1 MRWNV
6 ARIAVLCAALGLSS
20 ASGQITTGSIS
31 GTVKDSTTAVVPGAS
46 IVVVNED
53 TGVSRTVPTD
63 AAGHYVASSL
73 NLGRYKVTASVGGF
87 QTVVRTGIEIT
98 VGRQA
103 VVNFELQVGAI
114 TQSVEVTAE
123 APLVSTVG
131 GSLGDTIESS
141 EISEL
146 PLNGRD
152 LAQLVTLQ
160 TGVVNYNEASTD
172 GQGKLLIV
180 SGARATANVFY
191 IDGIAI
197 ESFASKTPT
206 GVSGNFLGSDS
217 VREFKVD
224 SNAYS
229 AEYGRGAGGIF
240 NIATKSG
247 TNSFHGT
254 AFEYLRN
261 DNLDAAQWED
271 NAFAGEK
278 PEFKRNQFGFSL
290 GGPIVRDR
298 TFFFG
303 NYEGYR
309 ERRDNTRVATT
320 FGDGLRAG
328 DLNGDGINEQP
339 IDSRVQ
345 PYLAFWPR
353 PNGATHSDGTADFIT
368 SNPVPTNEDYIQV
381 RIDHSFS
388 DRDLSFVRYTFNDS
402 ERHTLDPF
410 PGDGGMVFM
419 GRNQYVTIEDKHIF
433 TPTLLA
439 SLRLGFTR
447 TAPFEE
453 PENRREIDKNL
464 LFNPTIPFLGS
475 LTTGGGITGIGVG
488 ESGDSRKITSYQAA
502 SDIVYNKGRNT
513 FKFGFMW
520 IRINFN
526 AFQPA
531 RDAGNYAFSNVRNF
545 YRVVINRF
553 RGSVFDCCDDPYRS
567 IKQNVLGVYFQDE
580 LRLTPRLT
588 VTPGL
593 RYEIMTV
600 PAEKWGRV
608 GNFNGDLGFFWR
620 ATQNDVTTGNPW
632 VQNPSLKDFAPRI
645 GLAWDVFGDGK
656 MAVRSGFGLFFTH
669 LDQTWIR
676 TTAFRMPPFLIEVEG
691 RGSSVP
697 FPSIFSLC
705 SQDQPINP
713 VEPRCRI
720 ATPVPNWLPEKFSDP
735 YVMQYNVNLEK
746 QLGSDL
752 LLKVGYAGSR
762 GVRLASI
769 SDVNTQIGQ
778 DVGGRLLFPS
788 NPVCSGSRCRP
799 NLNFD
804 RMRYRHPM
812 ANSWYNALQVS
823 ANKRMSQ
830 GVQFSASYTFSKN
843 LDEISG
849 SQTASDTDTGVQSSY
864 YHDRTLYKGPSAF
877 DARNVFTFSGTYELP
892 FGPGRR
898 FGSGLSGVAQRIF
911 GGWELGGIL
920 TLRNGFP
927 FSVIRGGRGDLGDM
941 GISDEVPDLAPGAS
955 NNPTSGTTAGCSGH
969 PAAMPGAKLGTP
981 ELWYDPCVF
990 VEPPTDLT
998 FGNLGRNTLSLPG
1011 FATVDFTLGK
1021 NFEITEASVLQFRFE
1036 AYNFF
1041 NRPNF
1046 RLPSGNMEVFD
1057 DDGAALSTAGRI
1069 ESSSPARQIQ
1079 FGLKLVF

>member
-1 MRWNV
+1 MPY
-6 ARIAVLCAALGLSS
+6 RIARLLFLLIISGAGMLAA
-20 ASGQITTGSIS
+20 QITTGSIY
-31 GTVKDSTTAVVPGAS
+31 GTVKDTTGAVLPGAS
-46 IVVVNED
+46 VTVVNEE

-63 AAGHYVASSL
+63 AMGRYVAPSL
-73 NLGRYKVTASVGGF
+73 NPGRYRVTASLTGF
-87 QTVVRTGIEIT
+87 QTMVRSGIEIT

-103 VVNFELQVGAI
+103 AVNFDLQVGSIA
-114 TQSVEVTAE
+114 QSVEVTAE

-131 GSLGDTIESS
+131 GTIGDTIESS

-172 GQGKLLIV
+172 GQGKLLVV

-191 IDGIAI
+191 MDGIAI

-206 GVSGNFLGSDS
+206 GVSGNFLGSES

-240 NIATKSG
+240 NISTKSG
-247 TNSFHGT
+247 GNTFHGSL
-254 AFEYLRN
+254 FEYLRN

-278 PEFKRNQFGFSL
+278 PEFKRNQFGGSL
-290 GGPIVRDR
+290 GGPIRRDK
-298 TFFFG
+298 TFFFF

-309 ERRDNTRVATT
+309 ERQDSTRVSTT
-320 FGDGLRAG
+320 FGDALRAG

-339 IDSRVQ
+339 IDPRVQ

-353 PNGATHSDGTADFIT
+353 PNGALHADGTGDFIGN
-368 SNPVPTNEDYIQV
+368 NPVPTDEDYLQG

-388 DRDLSFVRYTFNDS
+388 ESDQAYVRYTFNDS

-410 PGDGGMVFM
+410 PGEGGMIFT
-419 GRNQYVTIEDKHIF
+419 GRNQYVTVEDKHIF
-433 TPTLLA
+433 SPNFLGMVRA
-439 SLRLGFTR
+439 GFTR

-453 PENRREIDKNL
+453 PENRREIPLNL
-464 LFNPTIPFLGS
+464 RFNPVFPYLGS
-475 LTTGGGITGIGVG
+475 LSTGSGITGIGVG
-488 ESGDSRKITSYQAA
+488 ESGDSRKITSYQLA
-502 SDIVYNKGRNT
+502 SDFVYNKGRNV
-513 FKFGFMW
+513 FKFGVMW

-531 RDAGNYAFSNVRNF
+531 RDAGNYSFSNVRNF
-545 YRVVINRF
+545 YRVVVNRF

-567 IKQNVLGVYFQDE
+567 IKQNVLGLYFQDE

-588 VTPGL
+588 LTPGL

-600 PAEKWGRV
+600 PHEKWGRV
-608 GNFNGDLGFFWR
+608 GNFNGDLAFFWR
-620 ATQNDVTTGNPW
+620 ATQNDITTGNPW

-645 GLAWDVFGDGK
+645 GLAWDVFGDGR
-656 MAVRSGFGLFFTH
+656 MAVRSGFGLFFSH

-691 RGSSVP
+691 RGSAIQ
-697 FPSIFSLC
+697 FPNMFSIC
-705 SQDQPINP
+705 SQDNPITP
-713 VEPRCRI
+713 VDSRCNI
-720 ATPVPNWLPEKFSDP
+720 AAPVPNWLPEKFSDP
-735 YVMQYNVNLEK
+735 YVMQYNVNVEK
-746 QLGSDL
+746 QLGADFL
-752 LLKVGYAGSR
+752 VKVGFAGSR

-769 SDVNTQIGQ
+769 SDVNTQVGQ
-778 DVGGRLLFPS
+778 EINGRLVFPS
-788 NPVCSGSRCRP
+788 SPVCRGSRCRP

-812 ANSWYNALQVS
+812 ANSWYNALQVN
-823 ANKRMSQ
+823 ATKRLSQ
-830 GVQFSASYTFSKN
+830 GVQFSASYTFAKN

-849 SQTASDTDTGVQSSY
+849 SQTASDTDTGVQTSY
-864 YHDRTLYKGPSAF
+864 YPDRTLYKGLSAF
-877 DARNVFTFSGTYELP
+877 DAKNVFTFSGTYELP
-892 FGPGRR
+892 VGQGRR
-898 FGSGLSGVAQRIF
+898 FGSGLGGIAEGIL
-911 GGWELGGIL
+911 GGWEVGGIL
-920 TLRNGFP
+920 TLRSGFP
-927 FSVIRGGRGDLGDM
+927 FTVSRGGRTALGNM
-941 GISDEVPDLAPGAS
+941 GIADEVPDLLPGAS
-955 NNPTSGTTAGCSGH
+955 NNPTEGTTAGCAGF
-969 PAAMPGAKLGTP
+969 AAARPGAELGTP

-990 VEPPTDLT
+990 VEPPSVLT
-998 FGNLGRNTLSLPG
+998 FGNLGRNTLRLPG
-1011 FATVDFTLGK
+1011 LATVDFTLGK
-1021 NFEITEASVLQFRFE
+1021 NFRITEGSQLQFRFE

-1057 DDGAALSTAGRI
+1057 DDAVANPTAGRI
-1069 ESSSPARQIQ
+1069 ESSNPARQIQ
-1079 FGLKLVF
+1079 FGLKYTF